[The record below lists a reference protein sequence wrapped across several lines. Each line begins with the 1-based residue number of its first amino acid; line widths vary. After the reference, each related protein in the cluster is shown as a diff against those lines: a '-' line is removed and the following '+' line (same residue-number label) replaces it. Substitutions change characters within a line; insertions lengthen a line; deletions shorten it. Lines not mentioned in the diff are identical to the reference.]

1 MNRSTAG
8 NLPGAVLLLL
18 VIVPLGLLASLLES
32 VSGGGAERA
41 LLREYGRLYAE
52 MIGMPRPPVLMRE
65 GAVTESLGRFQ
76 TRAAGAQYRGCL
88 VVFEGPG
95 YRAPMRVALAFDAQT
110 LRGIRVLEHAE
121 SSGYGASLLERAQ
134 WLGQF
139 VGLPADGGV
148 EVFASTREG
157 GRIDA
162 VSGATITSEGLINI
176 VLNASTGAVDCAREA
191 D

>member
-1 MNRSTAG
+1 MNGPAAG
-8 NLPGAVLLLL
+8 GRPGAVLLLL

-52 MIGMPRPPVLMRE
+52 IIEMPRLAVLLRD
-65 GAVTESLGRFQ
+65 GSGTASLGRFQ

-95 YRAPMRVALAFDAQT
+95 YRAPIRVALAFDTDT

-121 SSGYGASLLERAQ
+121 SSGFGAPLLERAA

-148 EVFASTREG
+148 DVFATTREG

-162 VSGATITSEGLINI
+162 VSGATITSEGLTQI
-176 VLNASTGAVDCAREA
+176 VLNASTGAAECAREA